1 VGERKK
7 KRMEQSYR
15 KNDAQQRVVK
25 IAAAIDKL
33 SQVVAVNCDFQ
44 KASDQVVAKTPFA
57 WFFKAAA

>member
-1 VGERKK
+1 
-7 KRMEQSYR
+7 MEQSYR
-15 KNDAQQRVVK
+15 KNDTQQRVVK